1 MSAIIVIEVI
11 VGIGVLA
18 AAVRFALRDVRQ
30 RSAAA
35 KPDIEPMETANVPA
49 RGSAPEAEQD
59 TVQEAKQDT
68 VQEAEPVGSTETN

>member
-18 AAVRFALRDVRQ
+18 AAVRFAVRDVRQ

-35 KPDIEPMETANVPA
+35 KPDIEPMETADVPA
-49 RGSAPEAEQD
+49 RGNAPEAEQE
-59 TVQEAKQDT
+59 TAQES
-68 VQEAEPVGSTETN
+68 EPVGSTETN